1 MVAKRLGLA
10 LATLAMAACHSPPGL
25 GSAATDVAK
34 ATLSGEACP
43 DIGERA
49 YFFWM
54 EPLSAEPGDEIA
66 LFPYWTD
73 MPGGY
78 NDLPPGCL
86 DGLGVF
92 PEGAAT
98 FRRQEDGLAIATIS
112 PDLAPG
118 TRVRLEGNYRGYAL
132 NGPVDIYAKAANP
145 LVGMWRQDG
154 SDCPDGTA
162 IQELVFSGGGEF
174 SVTWTPFEVYKDY
187 WGSYAYDPETGA
199 IRLEI
204 ESGNQVPDDVVTEG
218 TVTLDEGMMTFDT
231 LYFGTPMDAED
242 GCRAGFPR

>member
-118 TRVRLEGNYRGYAL
+118 TRVRLEGNYRGYTL

-154 SDCPDGTA
+154 SDCLAESA
-162 IQELVFSGGGEF
+162 IQELELTGGNEIT
-174 SVTWTPFEVYKDY
+174 VTWTPFEVYKDY
-187 WGSYAYDPETGA
+187 WGRYEFDVVTG
-199 IRLEI
+199 EFSF
-204 ESGNQVPDDVVTEG
+204 EVEGGNQVPADIISDGTATLNGDRLVFEG
-218 TVTLDEGMMTFDT
+218 VF
-231 LYFGTPMDAED
+231 FGTPYDADD
-242 GCRAGFPR
+242 GCRGEFIR